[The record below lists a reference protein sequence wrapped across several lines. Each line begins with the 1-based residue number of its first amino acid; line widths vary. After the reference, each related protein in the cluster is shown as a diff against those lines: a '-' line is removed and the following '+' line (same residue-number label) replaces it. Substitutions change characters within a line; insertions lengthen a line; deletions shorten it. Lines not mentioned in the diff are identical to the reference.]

1 LVSGRYCA
9 VVGSQP
15 VRHPFHFAANDDFS
29 SAKNAARQAVACGYK
44 RPGFALLRRIDDLIE
59 SRYSAGFR
67 TVQHNLP
74 AADRVPILFMKDFDE
89 CEFRQW
95 YERHRPDVVITHN
108 RRIAVGPWLRPLK
121 LSVPKDVGWITL
133 DMVPGDDQVSGI
145 DARSEL
151 VGVAALDLV
160 LDQMQRDESGIPP
173 FQKGVFI
180 EGVWREG
187 KSMRRTAKKQSM
199 GAKVV

>member
-1 LVSGRYCA
+1 
-9 VVGSQP
+9 
-15 VRHPFHFAANDDFS
+15 
-29 SAKNAARQAVACGYK
+29 
-44 RPGFALLRRIDDLIE
+44 LLRRIDDLIE

-95 YERHRPDVVITHN
+95 YERHRPDVVVTHN

-187 KSMRRTAKKQSM
+187 KSLRRKAKKQSTEV
-199 GAKVV
+199 KVI